1 MILHIITS
9 YHTLKFQKLK
19 VKKIIT
25 KLSFKEIIK
34 KKSTK
39 KLTKLIYQTK
49 IKHKLD
55 IHALLIH
62 DLFLLTKKEAFQ
74 SFVLL
79 KKLKKKN
86 IIKKFGASIYE
97 PKEILKFY
105 DKINIDYLQIPL
117 NVFDRRFE
125 ESNLLKKVI
134 KNKTKI
140 IARSCFLQGL
150 LTFDNEPPKKILGIK
165 KYLVMWKKWCD
176 FKNINYSK
184 ACLHYV
190 KNKNFIDYLIVG
202 FNNVNQLDDL
212 LKKFNENKIRINF
225 KNNLKNKYID
235 PRKW

>member
-1 MILHIITS
+1 M
-9 YHTLKFQKLK
+9 
-19 VKKIIT
+19 
-25 KLSFKEIIK
+25 
-34 KKSTK
+34 
-39 KLTKLIYQTK
+39 IYQTK

-62 DLFLLTKKEAFQ
+62 DLFLLTRKEALQ
-74 SFVLL
+74 SFALL
-79 KKLKKKN
+79 KKLKEKN

-105 DKINIDYLQIPL
+105 DKISIDYLQIPL

-150 LTFDNEPPKKILGIK
+150 LTFDNEPPRKILGIK
-165 KYLVMWKKWCD
+165 KYLIMWKKWCD
-176 FKNINYSK
+176 FKNISYSK
-184 ACLHYV
+184 ACLHFV
-190 KNKNFIDYLIVG
+190 KNKKFIDYLIVG
-202 FNNVNQLDDL
+202 FNNVNQLEDL
-212 LKKFNENKIRINF
+212 LKKFNENKIKINF
-225 KNNLKNKYID
+225 KKKKLKTKYID